1 MMKIRNIS
9 FIIIGVLIILVSIV
23 YNMKEIIPLYSKN
36 LPFGIVANYTN
47 EYPIHFEIDDAEGD
61 PIIEQGFI
69 FSRSSGFEVNEIIK
83 YGYNHNSIMVIC
95 TDKYNGKH
103 YLVSFKTG
111 HKTKS
116 GYSEVSFKEI
126 NERNYISEKK
136 NYKWIF
142 VRKLKSH

>member
-1 MMKIRNIS
+1 MKNIS

-47 EYPIHFEIDDAEGD
+47 EYPIHFEMDDAEGD

-83 YGYNHNSIMVIC
+83 YGYRGCVKMQ
-95 TDKYNGKH
+95 
-103 YLVSFKTG
+103 
-111 HKTKS
+111 
-116 GYSEVSFKEI
+116 I
-126 NERNYISEKK
+126 NNLTTF
-136 NYKWIF
+136 N
-142 VRKLKSH
+142 L